1 MSLKVIQTKHKTDY
15 LSPLETQEN
24 SLVASENTTP
34 KKQKVK
40 LNSATILKKGSK
52 KIVTTPLKP
61 SKNSSH
67 NSNKL
72 TPKSG
77 KYVKGIYPLHDPLEE
92 MKAKI
97 QIILQESNEKI
108 ASLSLQCSQ
117 LDIELENSYAQIQDE
132 YAQELDE
139 VYREKCN
146 RINKI
151 NEKYDYDLYQLK
163 EYCDLNDIDNVNN
176 AVYNSVK
183 NDKEDELEE
192 VEEDF
197 VMKKAHVQMNFK
209 TKLEIKKE
217 ENLKKRQELY
227 QGGIFEEIKNKID
240 EILRDSEEEDSIKNK
255 SGGRKSVKNLNKLN

>member
-1 MSLKVIQTKHKTDY
+1 MSLKVIQRKHKTDY

-24 SLVASENTTP
+24 SLVTNENTTP
-34 KKQKVK
+34 KKQKTK
-40 LNSATILKKGSK
+40 LNSATLLKKGPK
-52 KIVTTPLKP
+52 KIGTPLKA
-61 SKNSSH
+61 SKNSSQ

-97 QIILQESNEKI
+97 QRILQESNEKI

-132 YAQELDE
+132 YAQELDD

-163 EYCDLNDIDNVNN
+163 EYCDLNDTDNVNN

-183 NDKEDELEE
+183 TDKEDELEE

-209 TKLEIKKE
+209 TKLELKKE

-255 SGGRKSVKNLNKLN
+255 SGGRKSFKNTNKLN